1 MATGTTEFIDNTTAD
16 NSIPELWSRRLII
29 SRQDKLCFE
38 DLVDTDYKEAMK
50 FGDTIH
56 VGSRGHLSVRTKT
69 ANTAITF
76 ETETPTN
83 TDILINV
90 NEYAAIAVENVTTV
104 QSMLDLIETYT
115 PEMSYALDKAVD
127 DVLAGLVDD
136 FSTNVVGSLGI
147 DLSYAD
153 LLEAR
158 RMLADANVPDEE
170 INIVVSPI
178 QEAYWLTLDHF
189 INRDY
194 TESTGAGKGFKGKKA
209 YIGHWMT
216 FPVWRSVN
224 VEGSNAAG
232 HDNAMF
238 HKSALALVK
247 QQAPKTTSQYD
258 IDYDA
263 RKVLSTQIYGSKE
276 MRDDHGVFMRG
287 T

>member
-1 MATGTTEFIDNTTAD
+1 MATGAEEFIDNTTAD
-16 NSIPELWSRRLII
+16 NSIPELWSKRLIVA
-29 SRQDKLCFE
+29 RQDRLVFE
-38 DLVDTDYKEAMK
+38 ALVDTDYKEAMK

-90 NEYAAIAVENVTTV
+90 NEYAAIAVENITTV
-104 QSMLDLIETYT
+104 QSMLDLLENYA
-115 PEMSYALDKAVD
+115 PEMAYALDKAVD
-127 DVLAGLVDD
+127 DVLAGLIDD
-136 FSTNVVGSLGI
+136 FGTNIVGSLGV

-158 RMLADANVPDEE
+158 QKLADANVPD
-170 INIVVSPI
+170 NDQAIVISPK
-178 QEAYWLTLDHF
+178 QEAAWLQLDHF

-194 TESTGAGKGFKGKKA
+194 TENLGVGKGFKEKKA
-209 YIGHWMT
+209 YIGHWMDI
-216 FPVWRSVN
+216 PVYRSVN

-232 HDNAMF
+232 HDNAYF

-287 T
+287 A